1 MKRLSE
7 YIYFVHS
14 HHETQDKCILKGVLS
29 QNSPP
34 HDPLKYHTVRGV
46 NSPSKSH
53 VCPNITNDTTL
64 ESSYAL
70 LLESAINLQICK
82 NCFLQNPAI
91 K

>member
-1 MKRLSE
+1 MHFKRS
-7 YIYFVHS
+7 IV
-14 HHETQDKCILKGVLS
+14 TKQ
-29 QNSPP
+29 SPP

-46 NSPSKSH
+46 NSPSKPH

-82 NCFLQNPAI
+82 FAKIVFLQNPAI
-91 K
+91 KQKCVQKMSKNDKI